1 MKDLIL
7 ISTLSISILFFTSCS
22 NKECLSQQNPYNGLY
37 NALTCD
43 YEARLNSI
51 TNSTSDE
58 KLKNI
63 ELFTAYQELVAKV
76 TNKEQ
81 ELAEYKQN
89 IQNTDYLIKKIELE
103 IENMDT
109 KQDTQGLLKKIRYQ
123 VISMKNNITTPQ
135 PRFSNRDIHFA
146 KNKIKD
152 KQVKKTKKIKL
163 AEEFLNKNNESKE
176 KLNQAYNKNYQENK
190 KVQEEL
196 QKKLNASIR
205 AILMSEKANHL
216 NKENKERLMSA
227 LKETKRYT
235 SKVK

>member
-1 MKDLIL
+1 MKNSIL
-7 ISTLSISILFFTSCS
+7 ITTLSISILFFTSC
-22 NKECLSQQNPYNGLY
+22 NKKECFSKNSYNGLY

-51 TNSTSDE
+51 INSISDE

-63 ELFTAYQELVAKV
+63 ELFTAYQELIAKV

-81 ELAEYKQN
+81 ELSEYKQN
-89 IQNTDYLIKKIELE
+89 IQNTDNLIKEIELE

-123 VISMKNNITTPQ
+123 VISMKKNITTQQ
-135 PRFSNRDIHFA
+135 PKFSNSDIHFA
-146 KNKIKD
+146 KNKIKN
-152 KQVKKTKKIKL
+152 KQVKKTKKTKL
-163 AEEFLNKNNESKE
+163 VEEFLKKNNKSKE

-216 NKENKERLMSA
+216 NEENKEKLMSA

-235 SKVK
+235 SRVK